1 MLGWSE
7 HSDLPRKQNI
17 LSLQQIKMILF
28 RFYVHREWIKAVST
42 QRVPESFPS
51 LSNRIYA
58 LRSVYDAEREASE
71 QQHLA
76 SGCRDEN
83 NCLNN
88 FLTMNCT
95 FPRVLVQSRL
105 SDAVPQMSQLGLCC
119 EPIAAPTLSLSR
131 SRRLC
136 ACLTCGD
143 PFSAS
148 SGGT

>member
-7 HSDLPRKQNI
+7 HSDFPKETKYFTISADQNDFN
-17 LSLQQIKMILF
+17 L
-28 RFYVHREWIKAVST
+28 HREWIKAPKEYRKVSLHYPT
-42 QRVPESFPS
+42 EFMLSAVYTTPS
-51 LSNRIYA
+51 VKLPSM
-58 LRSVYDAEREASE
+58 
-71 QQHLA
+71 QHLA
-76 SGCRDEN
+76 SGFRDEN
-83 NCLNN
+83 NCLNK